1 MLFSRTD
8 SGLAAGYLFRPK
20 IVVYVEGITDI
31 PFYEEVL
38 QIYNCEVTPG
48 NGRAECE
55 KLATALLQDDA
66 PYVVILDGDYEILE
80 STRSKHRRVI
90 LLHRYSVENYLFEEE
105 PIQQFCRDY
114 AQELVNRFRE
124 FVDIIEQ
131 KFKELIV
138 LDVARR
144 CSNASHDVLPNSS
157 EAFFEQEPPRTINF
171 RDDEIHRR
179 CMEATDLIDEQS
191 IEDAEN
197 LVDEFLKEHRLID
210 LLPGHFALGIIRRLI
225 INTVNE
231 NVSNREIRVY
241 LSRVVW
247 GLVKT
252 RDHNSLKRRLR
263 RAVREAQK
271 MPRPGQGIQRS

>member
-8 SGLAAGYLFRPK
+8 SGLAAEYLFRPK
-20 IVVYVEGITDI
+20 IIVYVEGLTDI

-38 QIYNCEVTPG
+38 QNYNCEVTPR

-55 KLATALLQDDA
+55 KLATALLQDDD

-90 LLHRYSVENYLFEEE
+90 LLHRYSIENYLFEEE

-114 AQELVNRFRE
+114 ARKQVSQFQEAVE
-124 FVDIIEQ
+124 DTEQ
-131 KFKELIV
+131 KFMDLVV
-138 LDVARR
+138 LDVAHRR
-144 CSNASHDVLPNSS
+144 SQTGYKVLPDSQEEFLRAPGAVDLGS
-157 EAFFEQEPPRTINF
+157 EIQ
-171 RDDEIHRR
+171 RR
-179 CMEATDLIDEQS
+179 YTEATQHIDEQS
-191 IEDAEN
+191 IEDART
-197 LVDEFLKEHRLID
+197 LVEEFLENHRFID
-210 LLPGHFALGIIRRLI
+210 LLPGHFAFSIMRRLI
-225 INTVNE
+225 TKTVNE
-231 NVSNREIRVY
+231 SVSKREIRVY

-271 MPRPGQGIQRS
+271 MPSPGQAIQRS